1 MAIRKLKWGLTLNQN
16 PTHQGNGLIISE
28 TGVTF
33 EGVEPMIQQIS
44 LPQAVETTS
53 NVWFT
58 QVSASLSSGGVRV
71 GSINFTASADGAHI
85 ATDGFTVEGELG
97 VTNLTLAGGMT
108 VGGSITAEEI
118 IAEVSSSTSIFK
130 SGSTEFGDTID
141 DTHYITG
148 SVYQSGS
155 FQLQGYTVDN
165 ISNDVSMSD
174 SSATSLL
181 TENALTTYVDNT
193 PLYLDRQEFTR
204 KCFSKTAAS
213 ISNNTASFNAVFT
226 ASAPSAMV
234 QTSETDFLFFN
245 NGQIM
250 EHDALSIEQSGS
262 KFLLIVDPSS
272 IGYNL
277 ESDDEIKAWGKFNA

>member
-1 MAIRKLKWGLTLNQN
+1 MAIRKLKWGLTLNQG
-16 PTHQGNGLIISE
+16 TGIIISQ
-28 TGVTF
+28 TGVAF
-33 EGVEPMIQQIS
+33 EGVSPMNQQIS

-58 QVSASLSSGGVRV
+58 QVSASISSGGVKV
-71 GSINFTASADGAHI
+71 GSTNFTAFAGGTHI

-97 VTNLTLAGGMT
+97 VTNLILTGGMT
-108 VGGSITAEEI
+108 VGGSITAGEI

-130 SGSTEFGDTID
+130 SGSTEFGDSID

-174 SSATSLL
+174 SSATSLI
-181 TENALTTYVDNT
+181 TENALTSYVDNV
-193 PLYLDRQEFTR
+193 PREDISRQQYVR
-204 KCFSKTAAS
+204 KNFSKNALS
-213 ISNNTASFNAVFT
+213 ISNNTASFSAVS

-234 QTSETDFLFFN
+234 QTSESDFLFFN

-250 EHDALSIEQSGS
+250 EHDALTIQQSGS
-262 KFLLIVDPSS
+262 TFLLIVDPSS

-277 ESDDEIKAWGKFNA
+277 DSLDEIKAWGKFNA